1 MGRWR
6 VAVKRGW
13 GLTGLRAAPPGVL
26 PGCSAALAPTGLG
39 QHALLPRP
47 FSPMGANSH
56 RWPPGPHDLVCVPDP
71 ARGLVTSPFQRTPS
85 AVLPPALG
93 SSSLPIP
100 HAVASPGCGR
110 RALQRA
116 SRVSRAA
123 GFVADSAVSPESFFR
138 NSSEQRGATSP
149 WSRPHA
155 RSAREVG
162 ERHERCGERE
172 WRGNPPTGAGK
183 PGRWDDSMTRCT
195 VSARRLAHSGP
206 VKTISHC
213 CPPET
218 APPHSGI

>member
-1 MGRWR
+1 
-6 VAVKRGW
+6 
-13 GLTGLRAAPPGVL
+13 
-26 PGCSAALAPTGLG
+26 
-39 QHALLPRP
+39 
-47 FSPMGANSH
+47 MGANSH
-56 RWPPGPHDLVCVPDP
+56 CWPPGPHDLVCVPDP
-71 ARGLVTSPFQRTPS
+71 ARGLFTSPFQRMPS

-93 SSSLPIP
+93 SSSLPAP

-110 RALQRA
+110 RALQHA

-123 GFVADSAVSPESFFR
+123 GCSWLTVQCHLSP
-138 NSSEQRGATSP
+138 SSGIPLSSGEPPRPGHVCSQGCERARPPDCPSLPVRSGEG
-149 WSRPHA
+149 PHA

-172 WRGNPPTGAGK
+172 WRENPPTGAGK

-195 VSARRLAHSGP
+195 VSAQRLAHSGP

-218 APPHSGI
+218 APPYSGI